1 MKILVISQYF
11 WPENFSVNDLTL
23 ELNKKYDVEVLTT
36 HPSYPHKK
44 FFKKKNKNFNGIKIN
59 RVSSFLRKDNRFS
72 ILANYLSFFF
82 SLLSNLLFNKK

>member
-1 MKILVISQYF
+1 LKILVISQYF

-44 FFKKKNKNFNGIKIN
+44 FFKKKNEKF
-59 RVSSFLRKDNRFS
+59 
-72 ILANYLSFFF
+72 
-82 SLLSNLLFNKK
+82 